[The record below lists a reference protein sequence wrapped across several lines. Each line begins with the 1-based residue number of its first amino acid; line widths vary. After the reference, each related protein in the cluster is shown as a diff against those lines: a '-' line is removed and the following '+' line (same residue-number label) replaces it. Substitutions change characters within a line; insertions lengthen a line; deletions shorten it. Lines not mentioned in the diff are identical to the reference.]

1 MRKPI
6 VLFLILSLVAA
17 QGCHET
23 KPLASGQGASQTKL
37 SGQPGPTP
45 TPDKG
50 YDKSPAAN
58 TGVGSVPTVLTTIG
72 AVIAAPFVYIG
83 YEYELAEGHTPTN
96 AVHAMNDPSSADN
109 RRNGIIDLVTEWDF
123 ARKPP
128 YTTKYKMMAQNDPDF
143 TVRAMAIRA
152 LNICRDSSATPIF
165 ISELNDDEELIRLEA
180 AKALA
185 NIPDP
190 EAVTSLERILQGRRE
205 TSDGQ
210 TEDESMDVRIAA
222 ADALRHYPRL
232 TVAQNLVACLNER
245 EFGVAWQSH
254 HSLTILTGQDLQYD
268 QNAWL
273 AYLIGP
279 AGPLR

>member
-1 MRKPI
+1 
-6 VLFLILSLVAA
+6 LSA
-17 QGCHET
+17 
-23 KPLASGQGASQTKL
+23 
-37 SGQPGPTP
+37 QPGPTP

-83 YEYELAEGHTPTN
+83 YEYELAEGHTPAA

-109 RRNGIIDLVTEWDF
+109 RRNGIIDLVSEWDF

-128 YTTKYKMMAQNDPDF
+128 YTTKYKIMAQNDPDF

-152 LNICRDSSATPIF
+152 LNISRDSSATPIF
-165 ISELNDDEELIRLEA
+165 ISALDDDEELIRLEA

-190 EAVTSLERILQGRRE
+190 QAVTSLERILQGRRE

-210 TEDESMDVRIAA
+210 SQDESLDVRIAA

-245 EFGVAWQSH
+245 EFGIAWQSH
-254 HSLTILTGQDLQYD
+254 HSLTILTGHDLQYD

-273 AYLIGP
+273 SYLIGP
-279 AGPLR
+279 TGPLR